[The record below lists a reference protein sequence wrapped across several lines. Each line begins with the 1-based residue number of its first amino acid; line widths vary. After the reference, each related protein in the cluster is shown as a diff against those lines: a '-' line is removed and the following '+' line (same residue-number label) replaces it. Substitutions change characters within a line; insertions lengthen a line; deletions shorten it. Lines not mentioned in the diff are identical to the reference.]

1 MTTKLTVIDKVFI
14 GLLLVIFGGIVLH
27 APLSVGFGSLFPSAE
42 LIIKSW
48 KEILM
53 VVAALL
59 LIVILTRH
67 RQWRLLRHPIILLI
81 IGYMG
86 LHLALVPFVWSGT
99 EPVLAG
105 LLIDLRYV
113 AYFTLVY
120 LAVRLYPGLRRPF
133 IKVFISGALLVAVFS
148 ILQVTVLPKETLEII
163 GYNESTIQPYLFLDQ
178 NPEYVRIN
186 GTMRG
191 PNSLGAYAV
200 IVLALLAAFWLA
212 GKKVLDKGPAL
223 LAAVIGAGS
232 LVGLWFSYSRSAL
245 IAAAVAIS
253 LVVALAIGRK
263 IPRWL
268 WAGFV
273 VVILVAGL
281 GLYAARDSSFVA
293 NVILHDNPGTGA
305 VVTSNEGHADSLE
318 DGVQRM
324 VQQPWGG
331 GIGSTGSAALF
342 GDSPLIIENQYLFIA
357 HEVGWLGLA
366 LFLVIFWKIL
376 AELWQRR
383 KDWLALGVLASGIGI
398 ALMAALLPIWADD
411 TVAIIWWGL
420 AALALGGTYGT
431 LDKKTK
437 RTA

>member
-48 KEILM
+48 KEIFMAL
-53 VVAALL
+53 AALL
-59 LIVILTRH
+59 LIVILTR
-67 RQWRLLRHPIILLI
+67 RKQWRLLKHPVILLI
-81 IGYMG
+81 GGYAA
-86 LHLALVPFVWSGT
+86 LHVALIPLAQSGT

-120 LAVRLYPGLRRPF
+120 LAVQLYPGLRRPF
-133 IKVFISGALLVAVFS
+133 IGVFVGGALVVAVFS
-148 ILQVTVLPKETLEII
+148 ILQVTVLPKETLEVI

-178 NPEYVRIN
+178 NPEYIRIN

-212 GKKVLDKGPAL
+212 GKKVLDKRPAL
-223 LAAVIGAGS
+223 MAAVIGAGS
-232 LVGLWFSYSRSAL
+232 LVALWFSYSRSAL
-245 IAAAVAIS
+245 IALFAAVGI
-253 LVVALAIGRK
+253 VGVIALGKK
-263 IPRWL
+263 IPRWA
-268 WAGFV
+268 WAVAGI
-273 VVILVAGL
+273 VVIVVGV

-305 VVTSNEGHADSLE
+305 EVTSNQGHADSLE
-318 DGVQRM
+318 DGVTRM
-324 VQQPWGG
+324 IQQPLGG
-331 GIGSTGSAALF
+331 GIGSTGSASLF

-366 LFLVIFWKIL
+366 LFLVILWKIIVG
-376 AELWQRR
+376 LWRR
-383 KDWLALGVLASGIGI
+383 RADWLALGVLASGVGI
-398 ALMAALLPIWADD
+398 ALIAVLLPIWADD

>member
-1 MTTKLTVIDKVFI
+1 MTSRLTLIDKLFI

-27 APLSVGFGSLFPSAE
+27 APLIVGFGSLFPSLE
-42 LIIKSW
+42 LVIKSW

-53 VVAALL
+53 IVAVLL
-59 LIVILTRH
+59 VIVIMAR
-67 RQWRLLRHPIILLI
+67 RKQWRLLRHPIIFLI
-81 IGYMG
+81 GGYVA
-86 LHLALVPFVWSGT
+86 LHLVLTPYAWSGT

-113 AYFTLVY
+113 AYFVLVY
-120 LAVRLYPGLRRPF
+120 LAVQLYPGLRRPF
-133 IKVFISGALLVAVFS
+133 IGIFVAGALVVAVFS
-148 ILQVTVLPKETLEII
+148 LLQVTVLPKETLEVI
-163 GYNESTIQPYLFLDQ
+163 GYNESTIQPYLLLDQ

-200 IVLALLAAFWLA
+200 IVLALLAAFWLI
-212 GKKVLDKGPAL
+212 GRKVLDKGPAL
-223 LAAVIGAGS
+223 MAAVIGTGS
-232 LVGLWFSYSRSAL
+232 LVALWFSYSRSAL
-245 IAAAVAIS
+245 IAFFAAVG
-253 LVVALAIGRK
+253 VVGVIALGKK

-268 WAGFV
+268 W
-273 VVILVAGL
+273 IVAGIIVIVAGV

-305 VVTSNEGHADSLE
+305 EVTSNQGHADSLE
-318 DGVQRM
+318 DGVTRM
-324 VQQPWGG
+324 IQQPLGG
-331 GIGSTGSAALF
+331 GIGSTGSASLF

-357 HEVGWLGLA
+357 HEVGWLGLG

-376 AELWQRR
+376 SGLWLRR
-383 KDWLALGVLASGIGI
+383 ADWLSLGVLASGIGI
-398 ALMAALLPIWADD
+398 ALIAILLPIWADD

-437 RTA
+437 RTT

>member
-1 MTTKLTVIDKVFI
+1 MTSKLALIDKVFI

-27 APLSVGFGSLFPSAE
+27 APLSVGFGSLFPSLE
-42 LIIKSW
+42 LVIKSW

-53 VVAALL
+53 IMAALL
-59 LIVILTRH
+59 LVVIMAH
-67 RQWRLLRHPIILLI
+67 RKQWRLLRHPIILLI
-81 IGYMG
+81 GGYVA
-86 LHLALVPFVWSGT
+86 LHLALTPYAWSGT

-120 LAVRLYPGLRRPF
+120 LAIQLYPDLRQLF
-133 IKVFISGALLVAVFS
+133 IKVFVGGALVVAAFS
-148 ILQVTVLPKETLEII
+148 ILQVTVLPKETLEVI

-186 GTMRG
+186 STMRG

-200 IVLALLAAFWLA
+200 IVLALLAAFWLG
-212 GKKVLDKGPAL
+212 GKRVLNKGPAFI
-223 LAAVIGAGS
+223 AAVIGAGS
-232 LVGLWFSYSRSAL
+232 LVALWFSYSRSAL
-245 IAAAVAIS
+245 IAAAVAIG
-253 LVVALAIGRK
+253 LVVVLAIGRK

-268 WAGFV
+268 WVGFGV
-273 VVILVAGL
+273 AVLVGAL
-281 GLYAARDSSFVA
+281 GLYVARDSSFVT
-293 NVILHDNPGTGA
+293 NVILHDDPDTGA
-305 VVTSNEGHADSLE
+305 VVTSNEGHVDSLQ
-318 DGVQRM
+318 DGIQRM
-324 VQQPWGG
+324 VQQPLGG
-331 GIGSTGSAALF
+331 GVGSTGSASLF

-376 AELWQRR
+376 AGLWQRR
-383 KDWLALGVLASGIGI
+383 KDWLALGVLTSGIGI
-398 ALMAALLPIWADD
+398 ALMAVLLPIWADD

>member
-1 MTTKLTVIDKVFI
+1 MTSKLAFIDKLFI

-42 LIIKSW
+42 LVIKSW

-53 VVAALL
+53 IAAALL
-59 LIVILTRH
+59 AVVIMTR
-67 RQWRLLRHPIILLI
+67 RKQWRLLKHPIILLI
-81 IGYMG
+81 GGYAA
-86 LHLALVPFVWSGT
+86 LHVALIPLAQSGT

-120 LAVRLYPGLRRPF
+120 LATQLYPGLRRPF
-133 IKVFISGALLVAVFS
+133 MGVFVGGALVVAVFS
-148 ILQVTVLPKETLEII
+148 ILQVTVLPKETLEVI
-163 GYNESTIQPYLFLDQ
+163 GYNESTIQPYLLLDQ
-178 NPEYVRIN
+178 NPEYIRIN

-212 GKKVLDKGPAL
+212 GKKVLDKG
-223 LAAVIGAGS
+223 LAFMAAIIGAGS
-232 LVGLWFSYSRSAL
+232 LVALWFSYSRSAL
-245 IAAAVAIS
+245 VAFFAAVGIVS
-253 LVVALAIGRK
+253 VVAFGKK
-263 IPRWL
+263 IPRWA
-268 WAGFV
+268 WV
-273 VVILVAGL
+273 VAGIIVIVAGV

-305 VVTSNEGHADSLE
+305 EVTSNQGHADSLE
-318 DGVQRM
+318 DGVTRM
-324 VQQPWGG
+324 IQQPLGG
-331 GIGSTGSAALF
+331 GIGSTGSASLF

-357 HEVGWLGLA
+357 HEVGWLGLG

-376 AELWQRR
+376 VGLWQRR

-398 ALMAALLPIWADD
+398 ALIAVLLPIWADD

-437 RTA
+437 RTT

>member
-1 MTTKLTVIDKVFI
+1 MTSKRTLIDKLFI

-27 APLSVGFGSLFPSAE
+27 APLSVGFGSLFPSLE
-42 LIIKSW
+42 LVIKSW

-53 VVAALL
+53 IAAALL
-59 LIVILTRH
+59 GVVIMAR
-67 RQWRLLRHPIILLI
+67 RKQWRLLRHPIILLI
-81 IGYMG
+81 GGYVG
-86 LHLALVPFVWSGT
+86 LHLALTPLAQGGT

-120 LAVRLYPGLRRPF
+120 LAVQLYPGLRRPF
-133 IKVFISGALLVAVFS
+133 IGVFVGGAFIVAVFS
-148 ILQVTVLPKETLEII
+148 ILQVTVLPKETLEVI
-163 GYNESTIQPYLFLDQ
+163 GYNESTIQPYLLLDQ
-178 NPEYVRIN
+178 NPEYIRIN

-212 GKKVLDKGPAL
+212 GKRMLDRGPAL
-223 LAAVIGAGS
+223 MAAVIGAGS
-232 LVGLWFSYSRSAL
+232 LVALWFSYSRSAL
-245 IAAAVAIS
+245 VAFFAAVGIVSVIAF
-253 LVVALAIGRK
+253 GKK

-268 WAGFV
+268 WVAAGI
-273 VVILVAGL
+273 VVIVAGV
-281 GLYAARDSSFVA
+281 GLYAVRDSSFVA

-305 VVTSNEGHADSLE
+305 EVTSNQGHADSLE
-318 DGVQRM
+318 DGVTRM
-324 VQQPWGG
+324 IQQPLGG
-331 GIGSTGSAALF
+331 GVGSTGSASLF

-357 HEVGWLGLA
+357 HEVGWLGLG

-376 AELWQRR
+376 AGLWRR
-383 KDWLALGVLASGIGI
+383 RRDWLALGVLASGIGI
-398 ALMAALLPIWADD
+398 ALIAVLLPIWADD